1 MSETTFAVEFLG
13 CKVSMVDA
21 HEIRERLAADG
32 HVEAEPG
39 RARVRVVNT
48 CCVTAEAVAKSRKAV
63 RRAAR
68 DADRV
73 FVTGCAA
80 NLGGDTFADT
90 GANVTVI
97 GRRSEETPAAISDR
111 LGGLGCAGGM
121 PAFARTRAY
130 VKIQDGCSFACSY
143 CVIPSVRG
151 ASRSRRAADVLRD
164 AVRRAGRGHREL
176 VLTGVNLGCFRD
188 RQAGLDLAELLR
200 AVAAVD
206 GVERVRLSSI
216 EVNHLTDRLLR
227 AVAETPAVAPH
238 LHVPMQSGSD
248 EVLRAMRRHYTA
260 AGFLAKLFRARELIP
275 GLNLTSDVIVG
286 HPAEDAAAFDRTLAA
301 VREAGF
307 SKVHVFPYSPR
318 PGTADEAAD
327 PVPAA
332 EKRRRS
338 AALRRLSDEQG
349 RRHRAAKLG
358 SAELV
363 LVEGDDG
370 RGYSADYTPFRVP
383 GGRPGELAPAVARE
397 LEGGLV
403 VATMRR

>member
-1 MSETTFAVEFLG
+1 MSGTTFAVEFLG

-39 RARVRVVNT
+39 HARVRVVNT

-68 DADRV
+68 NADRV

-111 LGGLGCAGGM
+111 LGGLGCAGGI

-164 AVRRAGRGHREL
+164 AARRAGRGHREL

-188 RQAGLDLAELLR
+188 REAGMTLAGLIR
-200 AVAAVD
+200 AAGEID
-206 GVERVRLSSI
+206 GLERLRLSSI
-216 EVNHLTDRLLR
+216 EVNHLTDDLVAALR
-227 AVAETPAVAPH
+227 ETDAASLH
-238 LHVPMQSGSD
+238 LHVPMQSGD
-248 EVLRAMRRHYTA
+248 DGVLRAMKRRYSA
-260 AGFLAKLFRARELIP
+260 AQYVAKLAPLADF
-275 GLNLTSDVIVG
+275 NLTADVIVG
-286 HPAEDAAAFDRTLAA
+286 FPGEDEPAFERTLDVIHAA
-301 VREAGF
+301 GITR
-307 SKVHVFPYSPR
+307 VHAFPYSPR
-318 PGTADEAAD
+318 PGTATAAAD
-327 PVPAA
+327 TVTTF
-332 EKRRRS
+332 EKKERS
-338 AALRRLSDEQG
+338 ARLRALSDELS
-349 RRHRAAKLG
+349 RRRWASRVG
-358 SAELV
+358 STDRV
-363 LVEGDDG
+363 LVDRPG
-370 RGYSADYTPFRVP
+370 RGYGDDYTPWLLECEVGQLVHARAV
-383 GGRPGELAPAVARE
+383 GVSEDGILAVA
-397 LEGGLV
+397 
-403 VATMRR
+403 A